1 MVLILT
7 QGETV
12 PEWQAFSLASRQQVI
27 RLLAQL
33 ALHYVRP
40 LGEQAL
46 VVEANDASQDH
57 ARPSGAPGDCVCT
70 AIDFETGA

>member
-1 MVLILT
+1 MALYLT
-7 QGETV
+7 QGETI
-12 PEWQAFSLASRQQVI
+12 PEWQSFSLASRQQVI
-27 RLLAQL
+27 RLLAQA

-57 ARPSGAPGDCVCT
+57 ARPSGASGDCLC
-70 AIDFETGA
+70 APIDFEAGA